1 MNLFIFPY
9 QSDNFYTSPDTALC
23 REESASGLLKYYV
36 PDTIETLRAV
46 TFAYVRI
53 SRAGKC
59 IREEYAHS
67 HYTSCGWGVHLC
79 SYDVNEGNT
88 LDNSFFLSEATEIG
102 DDYQGF
108 EFFDTALQRASEF
121 MSLRSGDLV
130 ILELDDIC
138 AVEVEQGQ
146 TKTVSYRDRQIEIIC

>member
-1 MNLFIFPY
+1 MGIG
-9 QSDNFYTSPDTALC
+9 DW
-23 REESASGLLKYYV
+23 GLGIG
-36 PDTIETLRAV
+36 D
-46 TFAYVRI
+46 
-53 SRAGKC
+53 
-59 IREEYAHS
+59 
-67 HYTSCGWGVHLC
+67 WGL
-79 SYDVNEGNT
+79 GIGPK
-88 LDNSFFLSEATEIG
+88 ATEIG

-130 ILELDDIC
+130 ILELEDIC